1 MSHQKSADTNG
12 RYSDI
17 CGATNNRGEPCQLPA
32 GWGTPGSGGDRCRFH
47 GGASTGP
54 DDTEHLE
61 GNAHAEDN
69 PGGGAPELN
78 TNAEI
83 HGGFGDWRKAYER
96 FDDDTRE
103 HVDAVAADVRETAAE
118 HAPGVDAEERGE
130 LAREYAAL
138 SVMKRRT
145 TADAWPDP
153 DGDGPG
159 RGFLIE
165 REFEGGG
172 ETVTVE
178 RPNPAL
184 RAEQTIRT
192 RRREIAESLRLWPGL
207 RDGE

>member
-1 MSHQKSADTNG
+1 MSHQKAADTDG
-12 RYSDI
+12 RYSEI

-47 GGASTGP
+47 GGSSPGP
-54 DDTEHLE
+54 QDTSHLDE
-61 GNAHAEDN
+61 NDHAEDN

-103 HVDAVAADVRETAAE
+103 YVDRIAADVRETAAE
-118 HAPGVDAEERGE
+118 HAPGVDAEERRE
-130 LAREYAAL
+130 LACEYATL
-138 SVMKRRT
+138 FKMKSRAA
-145 TADAWPDP
+145 ADAWCDP

-159 RGFLIE
+159 RGFVVEKE
-165 REFEGGG
+165 REVDGDTY
-172 ETVTVE
+172 TV
-178 RPNPAL
+178 RRANPAL
-184 RAEQTIRT
+184 RAEHTIRT
-192 RRREIAESLRLWPGL
+192 RSREIAESLRLWPGL